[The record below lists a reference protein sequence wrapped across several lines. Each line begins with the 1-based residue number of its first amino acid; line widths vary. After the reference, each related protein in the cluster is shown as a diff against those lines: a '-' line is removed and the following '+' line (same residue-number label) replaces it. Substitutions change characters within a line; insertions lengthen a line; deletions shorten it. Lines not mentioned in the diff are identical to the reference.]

1 MRERI
6 DPDTGYTPSQQ
17 AAKWEEW
24 MRELSKPT
32 KTKQKRT
39 VAKGPNLVDKKAKCI
54 ELLSSGLSVSQVA
67 KDLGITYANVNYY
80 KRFVK

>member
-1 MRERI
+1 MREQI

-17 AAKWEEW
+17 KARWQEIFNGV
-24 MRELSKPT
+24 KPT
-32 KTKQKRT
+32 KTKAKRT
-39 VAKGPNLVDKKAKCI
+39 IAKGPALVDKKAKCV
-54 ELLSSGLSVSQVA
+54 ELLQSGLSVSQVA

>member
-24 MRELSKPT
+24 MQELSKPT

-39 VAKGPNLVDKKAKCI
+39 IAKGPTLIDKKARCV

>member
-6 DPDTGYTPSQQ
+6 DPDTGYTSSQQ
-17 AAKWEEW
+17 KARWEE
-24 MRELSKPT
+24 LFVYKPSKT
-32 KTKQKRT
+32 KTKRS
-39 VAKGPNLVDKKAKCI
+39 VAKGPTLIDKKAKCV